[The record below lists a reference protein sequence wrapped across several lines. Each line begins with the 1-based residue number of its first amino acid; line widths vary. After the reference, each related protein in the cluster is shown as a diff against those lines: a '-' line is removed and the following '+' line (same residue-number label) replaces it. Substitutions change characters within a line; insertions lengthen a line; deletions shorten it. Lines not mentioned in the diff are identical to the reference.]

1 MSSQPR
7 DEQARQ
13 RRAGGRPAGRAGAGL
28 VRCPAR
34 RASRPGGRR
43 AVRRGGRPGARPG
56 RRAVAAR
63 VVEPAGSARSAG
75 PSTPCSA
82 TTRRSSSTSSTPST
96 TWHRRS
102 ASLVRPPGEPG
113 APDEAPP
120 RTGRAAADGAQPA
133 GRTRP
138 GPTSRPVVVD
148 PDPGNAPDDDWD
160 DLIDLDDMHDLDD
173 VDDVDAGPG
182 ETPRPDRDAAE
193 GNH

>member
-7 DEQARQ
+7 DEQLGSAAQEAAR
-13 RRAGGRPAGRAGAGL
+13 L
-28 VRCPAR
+28 VEQLQ
-34 RASRPGGRR
+34 GWF
-43 AVRRGGRPGARPG
+43 GARPAEPADPAADAPSAG
-56 RRAVAAR
+56 VGDQVHDQVDEPSPHEWSSCRVCPVCRAVDAVQR
-63 VVEPAGSARSAG
+63 DHPQVVEHLVDAVDHLAQAFRE
-75 PSTPCSA
+75 
-82 TTRRSSSTSSTPST
+82 
-96 TWHRRS
+96 
-102 ASLVRPPGEPG
+102 LVRPPGEPG